1 MLLLRRSWVRGLEL
15 SVLFWNFSFK
25 IKKFLKK
32 CSDVKR
38 GQLSLLFLKARQRSQ
53 SLSPGPLSWPDRLP
67 TLSPPAATRTP
78 CPQPPTLLLAQGVC
92 SGQMLPPR
100 KRAQLHPSRFRP
112 NPTQPEG
119 LTHHPTEGDGHPSR
133 LCPCLL
139 YAFQAPTLCAQVHS
153 LKCKLPEDRPPT
165 L

>member
-25 IKKFLKK
+25 IKKLKK
-32 CSDVKR
+32 KCRDVRK
-38 GQLSLLFLKARQRSQ
+38 GQPSLLLPKARQRSKT
-53 SLSPGPLSWPDRLP
+53 LSPGPLSWPDRRP

-78 CPQPPTLLLAQGVC
+78 CPQPPAPPPGTRRLLRPDA
-92 SGQMLPPR
+92 
-100 KRAQLHPSRFRP
+100 APSQAGTAASFTFRP

-119 LTHHPTEGDGHPSR
+119 LAHCPTEGHGHPSR
-133 LCPCLL
+133 LCP
-139 YAFQAPTLCAQVHS
+139 
-153 LKCKLPEDRPPT
+153 LPAVRFPGSARRFPLSSVSSRRTDLPP